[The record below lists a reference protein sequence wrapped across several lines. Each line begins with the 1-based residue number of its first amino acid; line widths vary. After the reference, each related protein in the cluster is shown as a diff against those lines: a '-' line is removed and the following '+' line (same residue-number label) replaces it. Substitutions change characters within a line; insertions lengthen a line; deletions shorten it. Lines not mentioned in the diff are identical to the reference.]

1 MVSLPVIN
9 ALRQIPRR
17 RLLLLLGGCFLVVLI
32 VSGFAPH
39 DRTLWLQENILVA
52 CALVVVALLER
63 RCPLS
68 RISLLLI
75 VLFLCLHEIGAHY
88 SYAEVPY
95 DAWSKCWLGQS
106 ANSLF
111 GWERNHFDRIV
122 HFLYGLLLAYPIREF
137 YLRVVEVRGFWGY
150 ALPLDLTMSTS
161 AFYELTEW
169 IVAEWLGGDLGHAFL
184 GSQGDPWDAQKDVA
198 LATLGALLAMA
209 GTALFNWRFQRDF
222 AREWQ
227 DSLRV
232 KRRQP
237 LGEEAF
243 EAGK

>member
-1 MVSLPVIN
+1 MIN
-9 ALRQIPRR
+9 PLRAIPRQG
-17 RLLLLLGGCFLVVLI
+17 LLLFLATCFLLVLAI
-32 VSGFAPH
+32 SGFAPH
-39 DRTLWLQENILVA
+39 DRALWLQENILVV
-52 CALVVVALLER
+52 CAIALVALLEW

-68 RISLLLI
+68 RVSLLLI
-75 VLFLCLHEIGAHY
+75 FIFLCLHEIGAHF

-95 DAWSKCWLGQS
+95 DAWSKSLFGQS
-106 ANSLF
+106 VNSLV

-169 IVAEWLGGDLGHAFL
+169 LVAEWLGGDLGHAFL
-184 GSQGDPWDAQKDVA
+184 GAQGDQWDAQKDVA
-198 LATLGALLAMA
+198 LATLGALFAMA

-232 KRRQP
+232 KRRRP

-243 EAGK
+243 